1 MATSSLQLPKGYVAL
16 SREQL
21 DAAVEFVLVVGQ
33 ALAVHGHGRATDDT
47 GLLICAHPA
56 NATRVS
62 RALLSFGVPEWDVG
76 AAPATFTEPRYGY
89 RIGQEPAMAE
99 ILTSIDGISFEDAL
113 FEAILTNVE
122 DLLVPVF
129 GRAALIANKRASGR
143 PRDAADLKVVLRA
156 TNG

>member
-1 MATSSLQLPKGYVAL
+1 
-16 SREQL
+16 
-21 DAAVEFVLVVGQ
+21 
-33 ALAVHGHGRATDDT
+33 
-47 GLLICAHPA
+47 
-56 NATRVS
+56 
-62 RALLSFGVPEWDVG
+62 
-76 AAPATFTEPRYGY
+76 
-89 RIGQEPAMAE
+89 MAE